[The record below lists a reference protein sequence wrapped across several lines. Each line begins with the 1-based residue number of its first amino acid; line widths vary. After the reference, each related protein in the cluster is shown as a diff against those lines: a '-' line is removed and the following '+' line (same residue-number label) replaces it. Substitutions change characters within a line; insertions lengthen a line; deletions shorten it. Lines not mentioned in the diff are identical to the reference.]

1 MAAVI
6 AAKGDPTPW
15 FENGM
20 SNKLLLVSFIFYI
33 LSLLTGQ
40 VGTNL
45 RTHQLLSD
53 DNLGKWISDF
63 ICEYDSKEVKQTSSD
78 IRSVPILHL
87 GQWVPGLLLSRQTAA
102 MKACS
107 NLTV

>member
-20 SNKLLLVSFIFYI
+20 SNKLLLVFFIFYI

-63 ICEYDSKEVKQTSSD
+63 ICEYTVKKLNRRPVISD
-78 IRSVPILHL
+78 RFLYYIWANGFQVFCSPDR
-87 GQWVPGLLLSRQTAA
+87 LLQ
-102 MKACS
+102 
-107 NLTV
+107 